1 MYFEL
6 KNIGAIKHA
15 KIELGKLT
23 VICGKNNTGKTYI
36 NYTLYGFLNH
46 LREKKSRQLFKSIN
60 KEKLNAETGI
70 ITIDLKETEKE
81 LKQVHTQLTQL
92 YAEKLEEIFSANA
105 HEFTLAEFHL
115 STEQMEIDYSNSF
128 ERRTHQYDAIK
139 EEKSYILE
147 INLNSSIQSRR
158 LIDLIIDEILFEF
171 FFTKNFPRPFI
182 LSAERTGIQL
192 FQKEL
197 DRTRS
202 DLVTAAL
209 RENRNLALLE
219 EKIDRFALP
228 IEKNLGFTR
237 NTDVTK
243 FNSFLTQEQP
253 QLTTYIEDML
263 GVQYEIIDG
272 RRVVIDK
279 TTHQSLPHYMS
290 STSVRALFDLHMWLK
305 HQASIGDILFIDEP
319 ELNLHPENQLKIARL
334 LVRLIHSGIYVFI
347 TTHSD
352 YIIKELNNLLML
364 AGDFPDKDA
373 VMKEFGYTPD
383 EILPEEDFKGYIA
396 NHDGTLSH
404 VDIDE
409 YGMIQ
414 SGFDDAIVQ
423 INESSDKIASAINNQ

>member
-158 LIDLIIDEILFEF
+158 LIDLIIYPLSR
-171 FFTKNFPRPFI
+171 KNWHTIVSKRI
-182 LSAERTGIQL
+182 GSNAE
-192 FQKEL
+192 
-197 DRTRS
+197 
-202 DLVTAAL
+202 
-209 RENRNLALLE
+209 
-219 EKIDRFALP
+219 
-228 IEKNLGFTR
+228 
-237 NTDVTK
+237 
-243 FNSFLTQEQP
+243 
-253 QLTTYIEDML
+253 
-263 GVQYEIIDG
+263 
-272 RRVVIDK
+272 
-279 TTHQSLPHYMS
+279 
-290 STSVRALFDLHMWLK
+290 
-305 HQASIGDILFIDEP
+305 
-319 ELNLHPENQLKIARL
+319 
-334 LVRLIHSGIYVFI
+334 
-347 TTHSD
+347 
-352 YIIKELNNLLML
+352 
-364 AGDFPDKDA
+364 
-373 VMKEFGYTPD
+373 
-383 EILPEEDFKGYIA
+383 
-396 NHDGTLSH
+396 
-404 VDIDE
+404 
-409 YGMIQ
+409 
-414 SGFDDAIVQ
+414 
-423 INESSDKIASAINNQ
+423 